1 MIGFAEQQGFHIS
14 KNSANGTKRKCKGVF
29 IMKKYASSIESA
41 LRAKRRLKTRTA
53 VLTTIMMIAAM
64 LCNGIIAFAEGEG
77 GGGENA
83 APSGVGGSNT
93 KTVLISVIFWVIRGI
108 IGVIG
113 AAGLLKAVQAQ
124 ADEDPRGRNAGFT
137 TLAVAAFGFAGTFAI
152 EALI

>member
-1 MIGFAEQQGFHIS
+1 
-14 KNSANGTKRKCKGVF
+14 
-29 IMKKYASSIESA
+29 MKKYASSIESA

-64 LCNGIIAFAEGEG
+64 LCNGIVAFAEGEG
-77 GGGENA
+77 GETA

>member
-1 MIGFAEQQGFHIS
+1 
-14 KNSANGTKRKCKGVF
+14 
-29 IMKKYASSIESA
+29 MKKYASSIESA

-64 LCNGIIAFAEGEG
+64 LCNGIVAFAEGE
-77 GGGENA
+77 GGENA

>member
-1 MIGFAEQQGFHIS
+1 
-14 KNSANGTKRKCKGVF
+14 
-29 IMKKYASSIESA
+29 MKKYASSIESA
-41 LRAKRRLKTRTA
+41 LRAKRRLKTRAA

-64 LCNGIIAFAEGEG
+64 LCNGIVAFAEGEA
-77 GGGENA
+77 GGENA
-83 APSGVGGSNT
+83 APTGVGGANT

-152 EALI
+152 QALI

>member
-1 MIGFAEQQGFHIS
+1 MIGFAEQQGIHIS

-41 LRAKRRLKTRTA
+41 LRAKRRLKNRTA

-64 LCNGIIAFAEGEG
+64 LCNGIIAFAEGE
-77 GGGENA
+77 GGENA

>member
-1 MIGFAEQQGFHIS
+1 
-14 KNSANGTKRKCKGVF
+14 
-29 IMKKYASSIESA
+29 MKKYASSVESA
-41 LRAKRRLKTRTA
+41 LRAKRRLKTRAA

-64 LCNGIIAFAEGEG
+64 LCNGIVAFAEGE
-77 GGGENA
+77 GGENA

-152 EALI
+152 QALI